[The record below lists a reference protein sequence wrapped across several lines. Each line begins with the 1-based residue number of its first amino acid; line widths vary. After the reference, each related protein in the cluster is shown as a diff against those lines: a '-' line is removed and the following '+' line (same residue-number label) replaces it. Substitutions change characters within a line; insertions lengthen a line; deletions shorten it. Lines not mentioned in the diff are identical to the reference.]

1 MNAETRS
8 VKKSVYGA
16 VAGYLLA
23 AAALFWV
30 FHDVNFGVLK
40 REVAHV
46 NWLLACAGVA
56 VDMGRYVA
64 QSIRWSLLIRPV
76 GRISLARTFQSLY
89 AGIFINLLLPL
100 RIGEFVRAYLASRF
114 SSASFPSIMSTIIS
128 EYLID
133 GVWLASGI
141 GAIALVVPLPPQ
153 VANPARILGIVVLA
167 AVAAFVFFVAR
178 PHHENASVAGGGA
191 PAEKRRAKSLRM
203 AFSFVATMRGGI
215 RLIGRSR
222 AFWVAFVVSSLDIAF
237 HVVAFWMILLA
248 YGINLPLITATAIL
262 LFVFVGL
269 IIPNAPSN
277 VGSFQFLCVLGL
289 LAFGV
294 DKTTASGFSV
304 LFFILVNIPQVVIGW
319 IMFSYSGQRLY
330 DIRRKFASLRLSMKE
345 QP

>member
-1 MNAETRS
+1 MNAQTRS
-8 VKKSVYGA
+8 VKKSVYGT

-30 FHDVNFGVLK
+30 FHDVNFGVLR
-40 REVAHV
+40 REISHV

-56 VDMGRYVA
+56 VDTGRYVA

-114 SSASFPSIMSTIIS
+114 SSASFPSIMSTIIT

-141 GAIALVVPLPPQ
+141 GAIALVAPLPPQ
-153 VANPARILGIVVLA
+153 VANPARILGVVVLA
-167 AVAAFVFFVAR
+167 AVGAFIFFVAR
-178 PHHENASVAGGGA
+178 PYRASDGK
-191 PAEKRRAKSLRM
+191 PAKTVRAKSLRFV
-203 AFSFVATMRGGI
+203 FSFVATMRGSI

-248 YGINLPLITATAIL
+248 YGITLPLVTATAIL

-304 LFFILVNIPQVVIGW
+304 LFFILVNIPQVVVGW

-330 DIRRKFASLRLSMKE
+330 DIRSKFASFRLSMKE